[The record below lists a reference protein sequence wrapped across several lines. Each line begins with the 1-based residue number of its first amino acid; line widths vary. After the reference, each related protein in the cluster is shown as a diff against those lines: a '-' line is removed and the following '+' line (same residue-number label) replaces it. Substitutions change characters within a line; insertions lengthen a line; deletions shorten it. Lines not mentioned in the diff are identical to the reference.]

1 MIRQPIPALEVIHM
15 ANKSKEKTKV
25 LPTLVTFLLDRSSS
39 MGAIW
44 DDTIDGFNA
53 YLDTLKKDGGEAIKF
68 TRLQFDHHHDCQIQK
83 DCVAEPVTKVTPLD
97 KSSYQPRGSTP
108 LIEAATKTI
117 HAVEASLAKFDT
129 KHNVIVCIQ
138 TDGQENMSGSEYTW
152 DALKKLIGEKMKA
165 GWVFNFMGTGIDA
178 YAQGSRMGIAAS
190 NTMSTG
196 TSREHV
202 TQSYASMAGSNM
214 RFAAT
219 ADASM
224 SAFTPSERSLS
235 GEKDIMKRHQPS
247 FVAPATPSL
256 DLTAGSG
263 PSKSGGALDLTP

>member
-1 MIRQPIPALEVIHM
+1 MTETT
-15 ANKSKEKTKV
+15 EKV

-53 YLDTLKKDGGEAIKF
+53 YIETLKKGGDAIKF
-68 TRLQFDHHHDCQIQK
+68 TRLQFDEHNGCQIQK
-83 DCVAEPVTKVTPLD
+83 DCVAEPVGNVKPLD
-97 KSSYQPRGSTP
+97 KNSYQPRGSTP
-108 LIEAATKTI
+108 LIEAAHKTI
-117 HAVEASLAKFDT
+117 HAVDASLQKFDI

-138 TDGQENMSGSEYTW
+138 TDGQENASSREFTW
-152 DALKKLIGEKMKA
+152 DGLKALIEEKTKA

-196 TSREHV
+196 IRPEHV
-202 TQSYASMAGSNM
+202 KASYASAASSNM
-214 RFAAT
+214 RFARSGIMAE
-219 ADASM
+219 
-224 SAFTPSERSLS
+224 SAFLSSERAAS
-235 GEKDIMKRHQPS
+235 GEDDVMKRHRPS
-247 FVAPATPSL
+247 FTAPPQPASAPL

-263 PSKSGGALDLTP
+263 TSRPRVGDLDLTRR